1 MKTLLAAF
9 VILMTACS
17 TLPPEGSLARLKH
30 DGRRALTADCMKS
43 PELYGFPYT
52 RAENADLAGLNPG
65 LAPNVYTHCKRVA
78 EINYG
83 VRIAGKR

>member
-9 VILMTACS
+9 VVFMNACA
-17 TLPPEGSLARLKH
+17 TVPPEGSLERTRY
-30 DGRRALTADCMKS
+30 DGRLAFMSDCMKS

-65 LAPNVYTHCKRVA
+65 LAPNVYSHCSRVA
-78 EINYG
+78 R
-83 VRIAGKR
+83 VRLR